1 MTIGDRVKQKRIE
14 KNISQSLLAD
24 LVGMKQQSIS
34 DIESGNIEKPR
45 NIVEIAK
52 ALNCSVEWLYYGKNF
67 EREKNEHVKQ

>member
-52 ALNCSVEWLYYGKNF
+52 ALNCSVEWLYYGK
-67 EREKNEHVKQ
+67 KD